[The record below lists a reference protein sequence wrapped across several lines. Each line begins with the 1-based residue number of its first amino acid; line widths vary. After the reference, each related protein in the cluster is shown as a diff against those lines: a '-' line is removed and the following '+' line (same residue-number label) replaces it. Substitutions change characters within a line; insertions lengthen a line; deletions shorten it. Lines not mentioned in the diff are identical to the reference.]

1 MRHQPRRPNAAPAQ
15 PLAGRSPR
23 TLRRG
28 VQPDAVFVVMRK
40 ILGRPRNHGGRLPK
54 PEQKFLQ
61 SPGMAAGPRPASPKS
76 KPKAA
81 PENSRT
87 SRNLHH
93 EKPQCPAWAQP
104 LPERSPRTLRRDVH
118 PRRSLCRDTA
128 NLGVPAKPRS
138 PIPKT
143 KTKIPETSWDDCGL
157 TTAIAWRQPEDA
169 PARARKSRN
178 LRHEKPQSPTGAQPS
193 AGRSPRTLRRDVPPR
208 RNLCR
213 DAPNLGVPAK
223 P

>member
-1 MRHQPRRPNAAPAQ
+1 MRNPNLPPGRSRWLNGHHAHCAAMSPPKQLLPRCEKGCDARETGAANSRNQNKNCRKALGYSRDHNCHLPKATQKPPPENPGTTETCTIRGANAAPAQ

-61 SPGMAAGPRPASPKS
+61 SPGMAAGPQPASPKS

-104 LPERSPRTLRRDVH
+104 LAGRSPRTLRRDVH
-118 PRRSLCRDTA
+118 PRR
-128 NLGVPAKPRS
+128 
-138 PIPKT
+138 
-143 KTKIPETSWDDCGL
+143 
-157 TTAIAWRQPEDA
+157 
-169 PARARKSRN
+169 
-178 LRHEKPQSPTGAQPS
+178 
-193 AGRSPRTLRRDVPPR
+193 
-208 RNLCR
+208 NLCR
-213 DAPNLGVPAK
+213 DAPNLGAPAK